1 MLTTL
6 AGDNAPAV
14 DGEISVKD
22 RALGCDRRMGECSRG
37 SSVCYSCS
45 TLGGRLFAAV
55 ALPAGRL
62 HGLLV
67 GGLLYRRC
75 VSVITRCLG
84 AVLRAM
90 TTMCVFTA
98 SFAAAADDA
107 AAVECC
113 LLYLL
118 SARRNASDQFAV
130 CQLTGTQ
137 IETEKIK

>member
-1 MLTTL
+1 VIDVWASAVVGRRFATVVVHSAADFLRLWRCRPVACTACSL
-6 AGDNAPAV
+6 VVCCIAG
-14 DGEISVKD
+14 
-22 RALGCDRRMGECSRG
+22 
-37 SSVCYSCS
+37 
-45 TLGGRLFAAV
+45 
-55 ALPAGRL
+55 
-62 HGLLV
+62 
-67 GGLLYRRC
+67 

-90 TTMCVFTA
+90 TTMLCVFTA